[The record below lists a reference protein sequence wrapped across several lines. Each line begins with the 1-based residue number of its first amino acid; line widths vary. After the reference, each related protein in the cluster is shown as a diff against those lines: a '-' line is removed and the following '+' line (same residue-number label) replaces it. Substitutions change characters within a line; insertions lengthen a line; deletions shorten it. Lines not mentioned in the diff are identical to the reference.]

1 MGLITLVP
9 PTLACNKYKEGEGA
23 RNGVIMHHRSAGAGG
38 TAALVRPPLLP
49 PPTAL
54 STPSSLF
61 WHGGRGRD
69 ALARY
74 SLPGAIILGWGS
86 VML

>member
-23 RNGVIMHHRSAGAGG
+23 RNGVIMHHWSAGAGG
-38 TAALVRPPLLP
+38 TAALVRPPLPP
-49 PPTAL
+49 PPTAP

-61 WHGGRGRD
+61 WHGGGGRCF
-69 ALARY
+69 
-74 SLPGAIILGWGS
+74 GAVACQVRLFWDG
-86 VML
+86 VQ